1 MQQCPLRCERRKLG
15 HLEKSLSGTA
25 SDAESITA
33 MVGCPTV
40 ILTLGLSTDGDLT
53 VYYYNHHIGDYLS
66 HTAHLTLLEHGVYL
80 RLLQVYYRYEKPLLE
95 SEAPRQV
102 GAKAPDEVQAVQRIL
117 NEYFISTPQ
126 GFTHKRAD
134 EELAKY
140 REKSGKAKDAANAR
154 WSNGMRTH
162 SGRNADAM
170 LTNNQYPKTNI
181 SNLTSNET
189 SPLLISSISNIEVD
203 DANALQTHSER
214 IADASREAIATL
226 KPSYNPP
233 IATPLPPHDQ
243 GKAWAYRL
251 KEREEAG
258 EVLTLAQK
266 RNWREALRVKA

>member
-1 MQQCPLRCERRKLG
+1 MQQCPLRCDRRKLG
-15 HLEKSLSGTA
+15 HLKKSLSGTA
-25 SDAESITA
+25 SDAESTTA
-33 MVGCPTV
+33 KVGCPTV
-40 ILTLGLSTDGDLT
+40 IVTLGLSTDGDLT

-80 RLLQVYYRYEKPLLE
+80 RLLQVYYRHEKPLLE

-102 GAKAPDEVQAVQRIL
+102 GAKAPDEVEAVQRIL
-117 NEYFISTPQ
+117 NEFFVATPQ

-140 REKSGKAKDAANAR
+140 RDKSEKAKDAANAR

-181 SNLTSNET
+181 SNPTSNKS

-203 DANALQTHSER
+203 DANALQSHSER
-214 IADASREAIATL
+214 IA
-226 KPSYNPP
+226 NV
-233 IATPLPPHDQ
+233 LPPHDA

-258 EVLTLAQK
+258 EVLTVAQK